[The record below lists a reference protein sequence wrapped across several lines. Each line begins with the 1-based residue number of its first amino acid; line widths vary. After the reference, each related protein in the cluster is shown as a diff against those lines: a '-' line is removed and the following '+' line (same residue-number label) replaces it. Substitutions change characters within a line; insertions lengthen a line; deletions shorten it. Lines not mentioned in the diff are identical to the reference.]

1 MAKLGTGLA
10 VTFASGFL
18 AEIID
23 GTPPEAT
30 RESVDT
36 THMLTTTARTFTPS
50 DLIDWGEASFDIAFD
65 PGERPPIDQ
74 VAETITLTFR
84 DGETWEFTGF
94 MTGFA
99 PANPLE
105 ERCTATCRIKVSGD
119 VTVTN
124 DS

>member
-1 MAKLGTGLA
+1 MAELGTGLV

-23 GTPPEAT
+23 ATPPEAT

-36 THMLTTTARTFTPS
+36 THMGTTTARTFTPV

-65 PGERPPIDQ
+65 PGTRPPIDQ
-74 VAETITLTFR
+74 AAEAVTLTFR
-84 DGETWEFTGF
+84 NGDTWAFTGF
-94 MTGFA
+94 MTGYA

-105 ERCTATCRIKVSGD
+105 ERSTATCRIKVSGD
-119 VTVTN
+119 VTVVNVT
-124 DS
+124 